1 MSNLS
6 AGKDVIAYCNKC
18 KLRLAHVIVVMKD
31 DQLPGKVTCKTCSA
45 THAYK
50 DQPTTRKKSVS
61 SALKAKKADAVLN
74 RWEEAVAKSSETPI
88 KYSPRAKFEVDQ
100 VLSHPT
106 FGDGVVEKNIDNNKI
121 EVIFKGQIKVLIHN
135 R

>member
-6 AGKDVIAYCNKC
+6 AGKDVIGYCNKC

-31 DQLPGKVTCKTCSA
+31 ELTPGKVTCKTCNA
-45 THAYK
+45 THAFK
-50 DQPTTRKKSVS
+50 DQPTTRKKSVTS
-61 SALKAKKADAVLN
+61 SLKAKKADAVLN
-74 RWEEAVAKSSETPI
+74 RWEEAVNQSSETPI
-88 KYSPRAKFEVDQ
+88 KYSPRTKFEVDQ
-100 VLSHPT
+100 VLSHPN